1 MTAVRLSPHVLRRLA
16 WVVFALSV
24 ALFAMSG
31 LAEIADPARI
41 EQSAWTVSNA
51 VAQVALVVAF
61 ASFSVVGLLVVRR
74 QPESTIGWLSLLIG
88 LLWAATVSTE
98 EYARFGLETHPGS
111 LPAPILV
118 AALGVW
124 LWVPAVG
131 LMGTFLILLFPDG
144 RLPSPRWRPVAVLS
158 AATIAVV
165 SLVAMFEPT
174 SLNNFAVPGL
184 ENPLAIAA
192 LNPVVEALMV
202 TILVLPICMLACAV
216 ALIQRYRRSTGQER
230 LQLKWL
236 AAAGGFVAAF
246 YLSNISVYVGSE
258 IFGYELPEGTWTDVW
273 TSLILA
279 SFGLVP
285 AAIGIAVLRHRL
297 YEIDVVISRALVVGA
312 LGVFITGVYVG
323 IVVGIGALIGQQRPS
338 VALSVVAT
346 AVVAVAFQPVRE
358 RVQRWVNRWV
368 YGERAT
374 PYEVLADFASR
385 VTGRY
390 TTAELL
396 PRLAE
401 TVSEGLGGARVKVWV
416 RTGDELVR
424 EVSWPTE
431 VDAAGPRRVADATEL
446 DLPGDRVIPVRHR
459 DELLGAL
466 AVTKPAGEAITPPE
480 EAMLGQVATQAGLVL
495 RNLRLIDDLK
505 GSRVRL
511 VASQD
516 VERRRLER
524 NLHDGAQQS
533 LVSVALLTR
542 MAAARASDPELKKS
556 LSDAGEQLQSAIDE
570 LRELARGIHPVVL
583 TERGLGPALNSLA
596 ERSTVPVIV
605 ETDLRDR
612 LPESIE
618 ATLYLVAAEAIRNA
632 AQHADASRVQVST
645 TVEHGAVTVEIT
657 DDGAGGADDALGTG
671 LRRLADRVA
680 AVDGAIVVHSPQGAG
695 TRITC
700 RVPVAPAPPAAQAAV
715 LEAVS

>member
-1 MTAVRLSPHVLRRLA
+1 MTAVGVSRHALRRLA

-24 ALFAMSG
+24 AMFTVSG

-41 EQSAWTVSNA
+41 EQTAWTVSNA
-51 VAQVALVVAF
+51 VAQAALVVAF
-61 ASFSVVGLLVVRR
+61 ASFSVVGLLVARR
-74 QPESTIGWLSLLIG
+74 QPDSTIGWLSLVIG
-88 LLWAATVSTE
+88 LLWGATVSTE

-144 RLPSPRWRPVAVLS
+144 RLPSPRWRPVAALS
-158 AATIAVV
+158 AVTIAVV
-165 SLVAMFEPT
+165 SLVSMFEPT
-174 SLNNFAVPGL
+174 SLNDFAVPGL
-184 ENPLAIAA
+184 ENPLAIPAV
-192 LNPVVEALMV
+192 NPVVEALMV
-202 TILVLPICMLACAV
+202 TIIVLPICMLACAV
-216 ALIQRYRRSTGQER
+216 ALIQRYRRSAGQER

-258 IFGYELPEGTWTDVW
+258 IIGYELPEGTWTDVW
-273 TSLILA
+273 TSMILA

-285 AAIGIAVLRHRL
+285 VAIGIAVLKHRL

-312 LGVFITGVYVG
+312 LGAFITAVYVG

-358 RVQRWVNRWV
+358 RVQRWANRLV

-396 PRLAE
+396 PRLAQ
-401 TVSEGLGGARVKVWV
+401 TVSDGLGGARVEVWV
-416 RTGDELVR
+416 RTGDQLVR
-424 EVSWPTE
+424 EVSTP
-431 VDAAGPRRVADATEL
+431 VDVEPVEPVSVGDDAS
-446 DLPGDRVIPVRHR
+446 LPLAGDRVVPVRHR
-459 DELLGAL
+459 EELLGAL
-466 AVTKPAGEAITPPE
+466 VVNKPASETVTPPE
-480 EAMLGQVATQAGLVL
+480 DAMLEQVATQAGLVL

-505 GSRVRL
+505 SSRVRL

-516 VERRRLER
+516 AERRRLER

-542 MAAARASDPELKKS
+542 MAAARASDADVKRS
-556 LSDAGEQLQSAIDE
+556 LTEAGEQLQAAIDE

-583 TERGLGPALNSLA
+583 TERGLGPALSSLA
-596 ERSTVPVIV
+596 ERSSVPVIV

-612 LPESIE
+612 VPDAVE
-618 ATLYLVAAEAIRNA
+618 ATLYLVAAETIRNA
-632 AQHADASRVQVST
+632 GRHGGVR
-645 TVEHGAVTVEIT
+645 TVRARLTREDGAVTLEVV
-657 DDGAGGADDALGTG
+657 DDGAGGADPALGTG
-671 LRRLADRVA
+671 LQGLADRVA
-680 AVDGAIVVHSPQGAG
+680 AVDGALDVHSPPGAG
-695 TRITC
+695 TRVTC
-700 RVPVAPAPPAAQAAV
+700 RVPVPVTGSRSSV
-715 LEAVS
+715 LTGVS